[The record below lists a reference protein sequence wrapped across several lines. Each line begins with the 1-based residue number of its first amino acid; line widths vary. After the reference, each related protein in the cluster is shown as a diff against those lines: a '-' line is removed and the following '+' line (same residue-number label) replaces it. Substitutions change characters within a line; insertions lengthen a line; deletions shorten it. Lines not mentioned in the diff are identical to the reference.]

1 METINLPSLYIPSL
15 LMSTE
20 ESHIRK
26 IFSEYFQ
33 SDNIKHIDIV
43 ERINKYSNNPY
54 KIAFIH
60 FLDDAS
66 ISSTHE
72 FSKKIELLEE
82 GGDVKL
88 MINSK
93 NYWILRKNIGK
104 KREEDENPFDPT
116 SPISDE
122 INDIPKLVVYTPK
135 KYKSHP
141 YNNHVPMIY
150 PLPKLQNIENC
161 YFNFNKK
168 ITSLS
173 CEKISKVLQHIWGV
187 TYIIHDSVCMWECKY
202 LGFKFVLD
210 LWYKTPDEYLF
221 LEMRNIECD
230 DKTFITL
237 RKYIFNSLSLS

>member
-1 METINLPSLYIPSL
+1 
-15 LMSTE
+15 MSTE

-104 KREEDENPFDPT
+104 K
-116 SPISDE
+116 
-122 INDIPKLVVYTPK
+122 
-135 KYKSHP
+135 
-141 YNNHVPMIY
+141 
-150 PLPKLQNIENC
+150 
-161 YFNFNKK
+161 
-168 ITSLS
+168 
-173 CEKISKVLQHIWGV
+173 
-187 TYIIHDSVCMWECKY
+187 SV
-202 LGFKFVLD
+202 
-210 LWYKTPDEYLF
+210 
-221 LEMRNIECD
+221 
-230 DKTFITL
+230 
-237 RKYIFNSLSLS
+237 